1 MSEWQICQRVRISM
15 VKEEGIKYEAVRM
28 PNDAVDI
35 SRRVIGDS
43 DRELVVVLCLDAKN
57 QINAVNIAGMGSLNN
72 AVVHPREIY
81 KPAILSNASGIIFV
95 HNHPSGDVKPSE
107 DDRKT
112 TERIKKAGDILGI
125 PLVDSIVIGDDGA
138 YYSFKS
144 EGELL

>member
-1 MSEWQICQRVRISM
+1 MSEWKICQRVRISM
-15 VKEEGIKYEAVRM
+15 VKEKKMKYEAVSM
-28 PNDAVDI
+28 PTDAVDI
-35 SRRVIGDS
+35 SKRVIGDS

-72 AVVHPREIY
+72 AVVHPREIF

-125 PLVDSIVIGDDGA
+125 PLVDSIVIGDNGA
-138 YYSFKS
+138 FYSFKN
-144 EGELL
+144 EGTL